1 MGNREGNI
9 LKQIYPPFSPLVPIP
24 LAHNSSFLPITRLP
38 TFFPS
43 KTPQGTLDEAVV
55 GRKNG
60 TCTFFRSSPLDARPS
75 DHRIASFTI
84 FFSPPPQTAIPYL
97 CSTAFYAPPRTVPRL
112 ILRDHPPYNPPF
124 LRHPPSVHE
133 MFSSANISARMNRKK
148 RIHDFLRNYSCN

>member
-43 KTPQGTLDEAVV
+43 KTPQGILDEAVV

-84 FFSPPPQTAIPYL
+84 FFSPLPKLPFLICVPPRFTLHLEPFLA
-97 CSTAFYAPPRTVPRL
+97 SFYATIPLTTLPFYAILHRSTRCSPRRTSR
-112 ILRDHPPYNPPF
+112 R
-124 LRHPPSVHE
+124 E
-133 MFSSANISARMNRKK
+133 
-148 RIHDFLRNYSCN
+148 